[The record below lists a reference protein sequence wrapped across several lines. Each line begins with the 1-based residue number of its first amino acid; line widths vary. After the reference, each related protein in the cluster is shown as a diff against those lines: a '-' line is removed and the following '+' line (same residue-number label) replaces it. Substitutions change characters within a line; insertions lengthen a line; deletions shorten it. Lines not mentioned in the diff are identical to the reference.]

1 MAYGL
6 FGMQGKK
13 LEHLSSQSCGKF
25 YIYLISVTQS
35 SKRLTSVSMLNSALS
50 VAANN
55 TLFVLSTI
63 YCAKCNPTC
72 YVLATPF
79 IDKFRKCTIIA
90 TPNNFGPEGK

>member
-1 MAYGL
+1 
-6 FGMQGKK
+6 
-13 LEHLSSQSCGKF
+13 
-25 YIYLISVTQS
+25 
-35 SKRLTSVSMLNSALS
+35 MLNSALS

-79 IDKFRKCTIIA
+79 IDKYRKWPIIA